1 MSSTRPLRF
10 TKRRIGG
17 NAPTVTAVLMAVV
30 GIMAIVMGAPF
41 MAVFTLPFAL
51 LAATGREEVEVD
63 FGSLRYRSYFSFMWI
78 RWGRYK
84 PLPKLEHVLVRD
96 YRERIIDQQS
106 GKTSDV
112 LEKYELSLFARD
124 EGKLVLCI
132 SESATRM
139 QRHLKAIG
147 AVSALPVIDRTKE
160 KIMSR

>member
-1 MSSTRPLRF
+1 MPSTTLRF

-17 NAPTVTAVLMAVV
+17 NAPTVTAVLMGIV
-30 GIMAIVMGAPF
+30 GIMAIVMGTPF
-41 MAVFTLPFAL
+41 LAALTLPFAL

-63 FGSLRYRSYFSFMWI
+63 FAALRYRSCFSFVWI
-78 RWGRYK
+78 RWGPFK
-84 PLPKLEHVLVRD
+84 PLPQLAHVLVRD

-132 SESATRM
+132 SESASRM
-139 QRHLKAIG
+139 RGHVKAIS
-147 AVSALPVIDRTKE
+147 AVSSLPVIDRTKE
-160 KIMSR
+160 GIAAR